1 MQFNLLAVLQ
11 VGKPPFN
18 ISNGNACL
26 PLGQNT
32 AAMSVSHHD
41 GTLQYDTHNLYG
53 LQVRKSRSS
62 KGHTGPV
69 PAPQSPA
76 GGRYPSDVMSVQEV
90 AVSHRV
96 LPTVTGK
103 RPFILTR

>member
-1 MQFNLLAVLQ
+1 MFKLLAALQ
-11 VGKPPFN
+11 VSNPPFN

-53 LQVRKSRSS
+53 LQVHESTSS
-62 KGHTGPV
+62 KAHSGPV
-69 PAPQSPA
+69 PQLHNHQWE
-76 GGRYPSDVMSVQEV
+76 DVIQVM
-90 AVSHRV
+90 
-96 LPTVTGK
+96 L
-103 RPFILTR
+103 